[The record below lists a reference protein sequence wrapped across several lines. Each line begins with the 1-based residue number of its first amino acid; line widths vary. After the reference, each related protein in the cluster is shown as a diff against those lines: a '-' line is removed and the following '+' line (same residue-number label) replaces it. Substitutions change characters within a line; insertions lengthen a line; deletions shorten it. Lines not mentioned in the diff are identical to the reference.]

1 MFNPF
6 SMTRD
11 DVLASMGLQT
21 RRSAASYFVMPL
33 AMLGV
38 GMLTGAGLGLLF
50 APRPGRETRQQIG
63 ETASNV
69 ANKLRDKLRRGEE
82 EVVGAIED
90 TMDRT
95 GGNGHS
101 TMRMNPS

>member
-11 DVLASMGLQT
+11 DVLARMGLQA
-21 RRSAASYFVMPL
+21 RRSTASYLVMPL

-50 APRPGRETRQQIG
+50 APRPGRETRQQLG

-69 ANKLRDKLRRGEE
+69 AHKVRNKMRRAEGD
-82 EVVGAIED
+82 VVGAIEEVE
-90 TMDRT
+90 RT
-95 GGNGHS
+95 AGNGQS
-101 TMRMNPS
+101 RVNPS